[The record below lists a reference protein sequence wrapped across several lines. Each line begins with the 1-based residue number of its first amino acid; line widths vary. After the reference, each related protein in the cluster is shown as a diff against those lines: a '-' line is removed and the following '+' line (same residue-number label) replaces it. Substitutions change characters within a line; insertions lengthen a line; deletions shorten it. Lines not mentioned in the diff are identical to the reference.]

1 MFMIA
6 TLTKKDGESMGF
18 KNFIRS
24 IFANKITGKE
34 EAYYSNLEAAIYYK
48 EFAIRSCI
56 SIIANALVLSEF
68 KTYEKGK
75 RVKKNNYYLFN
86 IEPNQNQNATEFWH
100 EVISKLVYD
109 NECLIVQINNEL
121 LIADEFDVKN
131 YAFYE
136 DRYSNITIRGYN
148 INNTFSESEVIYLK
162 LNVEDIGNIINGL
175 YEDYKKLLGNAMD
188 GYKKSNGR
196 KGILNIDGNYPQDK
210 ESQSRLEEL
219 MNVRFKKYFENDYAV
234 LPLAKGLDY
243 KESEQKSNIKSS
255 RDVRA
260 VIDDVIDFVCA
271 AFHVPSGLVKGDV
284 VGTSGITEN
293 FLNFCINPMA
303 KLITSEINR
312 KYYGRELFIQR
323 TYVKVDTQNIHNL
336 GIEKISKSAD
346 YYFKIRA
353 KSINGILDM
362 IGDDPIEAKWA
373 NEHYVTKNYQSVL
386 NPNEKGGGK
395 SGNGKKNS

>member
-1 MFMIA
+1 MIA
-6 TLTKKDGESMGF
+6 TLTKKEGESLGF
-18 KNFIRS
+18 RNFIKT
-24 IFANKITGKE
+24 IFADKITGKE
-34 EAYYSNLEAAIYYK
+34 DVFYSNLESTIYYK

-68 KTYEKGK
+68 KTYEKGE

-86 IEPNQNQNATEFWH
+86 IEPNKNQNATEFWH
-100 EVISKLVYD
+100 EVISKLVYE
-109 NECLIVQINNEL
+109 NECLIVQINGEL
-121 LIADEFDVKN
+121 LIADDFDVKN

-136 DRYSNITIRGYN
+136 DVYSNITIRDYP
-148 INNTFSESEVIYLK
+148 IKDTFKESEVIYLK
-162 LNVEDIGNIINGL
+162 LNVEDINNVITGL
-175 YEDYKKLLGNAMD
+175 YEDYKKLLGNAID

-196 KGILNIDGNYPQDK
+196 KGILNIDGQYPQD
-210 ESQSRLEEL
+210 ENSQKKLNEL
-219 MNVRFKKYFENDYAV
+219 MNVRFKKYFDNDNAV

-243 KESEQKSNIKSS
+243 KESESKSNVKSS

-260 VIDDVIDFVCA
+260 IIDDVIDFVCA
-271 AFHVPSGLVKGDV
+271 AFHVPAGLVKGDV
-284 VGTSGITEN
+284 VGISGITEN

-312 KYYGRELFIQR
+312 KYYGRTLFIQR
-323 TYVKVDTQNIHNL
+323 TYVKVDTQNVQNL

-346 YYFKIRA
+346 YYFKIGA

-362 IGDDPIEAKWA
+362 LGDDQIDENWA

-386 NPNEKGGGK
+386 NPTLEGGDK
-395 SGNGKKNS
+395 NVNGKKNS